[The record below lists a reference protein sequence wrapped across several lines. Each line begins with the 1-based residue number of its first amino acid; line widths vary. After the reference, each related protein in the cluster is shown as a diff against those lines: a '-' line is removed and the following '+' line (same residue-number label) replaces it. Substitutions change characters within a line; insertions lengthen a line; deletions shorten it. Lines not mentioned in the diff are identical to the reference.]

1 MSSTRTDAFSIIW
14 TILTV
19 SFWLCHFDNIMLTLL
34 LWLFKLDLIISLPT
48 YPSLCRIQKLGELTN
63 LFTKILRRTCC
74 LTTTSAAVS
83 LSKHGIG
90 YELLQPVTLQTP
102 NRLRAPTALSLSK
115 HRGVTSSY
123 SLSLSKHRTCYELLQ
138 LCHSPNT
145 EQDTSTYS
153 LSLSN
158 HRIGY
163 QLLQLSLSKH
173 RTGYEPCHSPNKEQ
187 IALSENLGRT
197 VPEETYPNVAW
208 FATGIPMEQNAL

>member
-1 MSSTRTDAFSIIW
+1 M
-14 TILTV
+14 
-19 SFWLCHFDNIMLTLL
+19 
-34 LWLFKLDLIISLPT
+34 
-48 YPSLCRIQKLGELTN
+48 
-63 LFTKILRRTCC
+63 FTKILRRTCC

-163 QLLQLSLSKH
+163 QLLQL
-173 RTGYEPCHSPNKEQ
+173 CHSPNTEQVTSSCKYVTLQTQNRLRALSLLSLSKQ
-187 IALSENLGRT
+187 IANCAVRELGQNRT
-197 VPEETYPNVAW
+197 RGDISKCSLVRNWHPHGAECPLTKS
-208 FATGIPMEQNAL
+208 TTR